1 MPNWCSNTLT
11 FEGKTENIKA
21 FLLNV
26 YATLKEQKNPEV
38 FKLHSNNEMYFFDM
52 SCYNIELQ
60 ELNSNTINA
69 FEDTDIVL
77 QYNTRWSPNVSDT
90 IEMAQI
96 FKLNMEHEYEELG
109 CGIYGKTFYDYNTN
123 ECGSAN
129 LSDEELSSC
138 TDEDGYTNWDKL
150 ENIINNKTYET
161 SVIDTV

>member
-11 FEGKTENIKA
+11 FEGKIENIKA

-26 YATLKEQKNPEV
+26 YTTLKEQKNPEV

-69 FEDTDIVL
+69 FENTDIVL

-90 IEMAQI
+90 IEMARI

-109 CGIYGKTFYDYNTN
+109 CGIYGKTFYDCNTN
-123 ECGSAN
+123 ESGSAN